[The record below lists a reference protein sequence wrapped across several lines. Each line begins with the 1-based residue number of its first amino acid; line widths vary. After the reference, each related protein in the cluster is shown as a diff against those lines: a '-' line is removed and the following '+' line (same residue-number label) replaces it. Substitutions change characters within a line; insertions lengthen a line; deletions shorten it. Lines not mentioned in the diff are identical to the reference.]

1 MRNAERD
8 GAAGVLRDVPVL
20 DAGRGAVAAGAVVRV
35 CGDVAD
41 GVDVREGGD
50 LEGFGGAEGAVGEEV
65 EGAFEEIGGGADA
78 DAEDDEV
85 GFEGV
90 L

>member
-1 MRNAERD
+1 M
-8 GAAGVLRDVPVL
+8 L
-20 DAGRGAVAAGAVVRV
+20 DASQGAGAAGAVVGV

-41 GVDVREGGD
+41 GVDVLEAFDG
-50 LEGFGGAEGAVGEEV
+50 EGFRREKRAVFLQGDGRVVLEE
-65 EGAFEEIGGGADA
+65 ASGGGDA

-85 GFEGV
+85 GGQGGAV